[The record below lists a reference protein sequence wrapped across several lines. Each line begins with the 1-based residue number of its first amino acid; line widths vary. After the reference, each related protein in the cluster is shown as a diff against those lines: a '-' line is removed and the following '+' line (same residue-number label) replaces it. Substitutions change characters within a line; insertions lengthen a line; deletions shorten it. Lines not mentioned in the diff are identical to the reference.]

1 MIASEASLRFAVRN
15 VAKWGDTDV
24 LPFPLENHWFH
35 DAEDDVVALLTEL
48 DFDFAKWLSDYPI
61 LFDRV
66 LAAVGYVG
74 FRGAT
79 QIDPIWNAYLL
90 ALVAELGPEIEA
102 ARIPT
107 SANRVFSYRFAL
119 DSETHT
125 MFNRKI
131 GWGSFQSHALREV
144 ENYRYVLSTDISD
157 FYPRVYHHRIKNA
170 LGQATANK
178 EAARRTETLL
188 SKLSVGG
195 VSYGLPVGGNAARL
209 LAELLLNRTDRLL
222 LSRGIAFCR
231 FVDDYYLFANSEEDA
246 RAGLVYL
253 SEILLAHEGL
263 SLQRAKTRLMTRSE
277 FARTSPV
284 AESETAESEGE
295 AHTQEFLKLRLMYD
309 PYSPTANDDYER
321 LRTELEKFDVVG
333 MLARELRKSRID
345 EVLVRQLVKSLRY
358 LAPEL
363 RDAAVGSLM
372 QNLEVLYPLFP
383 SVALVVKAL
392 LQDLSEPV
400 KQQVFSRLRTL
411 VQAGSHI
418 FLVPA
423 NLCFALRVLV
433 QDPSE
438 ETDTLLAQLY
448 ESRSTQPI
456 VRRDLI
462 LCLARRRVDY
472 RVADVLRR
480 FSALTP
486 WEKRA
491 LIPASYL
498 LGDEGFHWRQGIK
511 AELHPVDQRFMAWI
525 GLKNSGRLWEIP
537 L

>member
-15 VAKWGDTDV
+15 VAQWGDTDV

-35 DAEDDVVALLTEL
+35 DAEDDAVALLTDL
-48 DFDFAKWLSDYPI
+48 DGAFESWLGSYPL
-61 LFDRV
+61 LFDKV
-66 LAAVGYVG
+66 LSAVGYVG
-74 FRGAT
+74 FRAAT

-90 ALVAELGPEIEA
+90 GLVVALGPEIEA
-102 ARIPT
+102 ARLPT
-107 SANRVFSYRFAL
+107 SAHRVFSYRFAL

-125 MFNRKI
+125 LFDREV
-131 GWGSFQSHALREV
+131 GWGAFQSHALREA
-144 ENYRYVLSTDISD
+144 EGYEFVLSTDISD

-178 EAARRTETLL
+178 EAAHRIEILL
-188 SKLSVGG
+188 SRLSVGG

-231 FVDDYYLFANSEEDA
+231 FVDDYYLFANSEEEA
-246 RAGLVYL
+246 RAALVYL

-284 AESETAESEGE
+284 AEPAAAESEAE

-309 PYSPTANDDYER
+309 PYSPTADEDYER
-321 LRTELEKFDVVG
+321 LRAELERFDVVG

-372 QNLEVLYPLFP
+372 GNLEVLYPLFP
-383 SVALVVKAL
+383 TVALVVRAL
-392 LQDLSEPV
+392 LPDLSADLRS
-400 KQQVFSRLRTL
+400 QVFSTLRSL
-411 VQAGSHI
+411 VHSASHI

-423 NLCFALRVLV
+423 NLCFGLRVLV
-433 QDPSE
+433 HDPSE

-448 ESRSTQPI
+448 ESRQAQPM

-472 RVADVLRR
+472 RVADLLRR
-480 FSALTP
+480 YSALTP

-491 LIPASYL
+491 LIPASYV
-498 LGDEGFHWRQGIK
+498 LGDEGVHWRQGVRSQ
-511 AELHPVDQRFMAWI
+511 LHPVDQRFMTWVSS
-525 GLKNSGRLWEIP
+525 KNSGKLWEIP